1 MVNPVNS
8 NSELCSIVLWSE
20 TSIESSI
27 LIFQVGNHLV
37 NPGSQ
42 GVNLFHSGFFL
53 SFFNTQY
60 GKHESRII
68 V

>member
-8 NSELCSIVLWSE
+8 NSELYSIVLWFE
-20 TSIESSI
+20 TSTESPI

-53 SFFNTQY
+53 RYLTLSMTNMSQ
-60 GKHESRII
+60 EL
-68 V
+68 